1 MIRAHDT
8 CADHLGNNSLPAVL
22 NADLVLLLSARAWGC
37 PESTATDRSPWLGLE
52 PGWRDRLLGSGE
64 ASKLPGPAAALD
76 LLRQSHR
83 LQCRAELDRVH
94 SSWWIRALQDESPA
108 VRRVI
113 ATHGPPRVRAAARA
127 ALGLSAE
134 DLHDGPPPS
143 PEATGWV
150 LALWTERLVGGEPA
164 GANDP
169 PVIVALAGLP
179 PPQLFR
185 LSHAAGQAKATLASD
200 PEGPGGG
207 RAAGRQRDRWFLDW
221 FRHRFG
227 PDEVQARA
235 WARRELE
242 HARRPEGASPRRF
255 LAGVGLKTIARLLA
269 RCEPYRTRWALQH
282 VPYPVAKRIRSLMPS
297 TPGDSEHHPHLE
309 EAVLQAAWHRLDLE
323 RRLARTHPDGP
334 PRTDHAG

>member
-8 CADHLGNNSLPAVL
+8 CADHLGNNAPPAVL
-22 NADLVLLLSARAWGC
+22 NADLALLLSARAWGC

-64 ASKLPGPAAALD
+64 ASELPGPAAALD

-143 PEATGWV
+143 PEAIGWV

-221 FRHRFG
+221 FRDRFG
-227 PDEVQARA
+227 PDEAQARA

-242 HARRPEGASPRRF
+242 RDQAARRGEPPALPGRCWSEDDRSSPGPVRALPNSLGVAACALPGRKTDPLPDALDARRQRTPSSPGGGRAPGRVASP
-255 LAGVGLKTIARLLA
+255 
-269 RCEPYRTRWALQH
+269 
-282 VPYPVAKRIRSLMPS
+282 
-297 TPGDSEHHPHLE
+297 
-309 EAVLQAAWHRLDLE
+309 
-323 RRLARTHPDGP
+323 
-334 PRTDHAG
+334 